1 MLPREMGY
9 VLGILVLATL
19 VFVIVKFAGGGR
31 GGAGGGADA
40 EMKRL
45 GNDARIVAE
54 REYKLK
60 LTHDRA
66 SVKDLEDEILQDLH
80 HNQLITPYPEDE
92 LAELCRL
99 WGAYVGEVLRRV
111 RPGVWRA
118 RSRHGN
124 RRPMPFM
131 LDRDHEVFPCSW
143 VYRRIKHGPE
153 YGVHAKACEFADNRD
168 NPNYALKGAE

>member
-1 MLPREMGY
+1 MGY
-9 VLGILVLATL
+9 VIGIVILAAA
-19 VFVIVKFAGGGR
+19 VFVIVKFAR
-31 GGAGGGADA
+31 GGAGAGGDAADE

-45 GNDARIVAE
+45 AHDARRLAE
-54 REYKLK
+54 REYRLK

-66 SVKDLEDEILQDLH
+66 SVKELEEEILQDLRN
-80 HNQLITPYPEDE
+80 NQLITPYPEKE

-99 WGAYVGEVLRRV
+99 WGAYIGEVLRRV

-118 RSRHGN
+118 RSRHGD
-124 RRPMPFM
+124 RRPMPFV
-131 LDRDHEVFPCSW
+131 LDREHEVFPCSW

-153 YGVHAKACEFADNRD
+153 YGVHAKACEFAENRD